1 MLEAE
6 KHVESMTKNSMIVCD
21 KTTSQKVSSKIKRS
35 VKKSLNFEKSFNEDK
50 QEKIDLHK
58 QWQKLVDEKE
68 SNTELLRKLKLI
80 KTHREKNN
88 LTTLDQLINKWTNVC
103 QDALSQLHSYAPKQP
118 PMTMLQLIYCLQ
130 IDPKTVCFDN
140 ATNNFYKLYQSD
152 KGKGG

>member
-1 MLEAE
+1 MSDNEDLSWMLEAE

-80 KTHREKNN
+80 KTHREKVS
-88 LTTLDQLINKWTNVC
+88 L
-103 QDALSQLHSYAPKQP
+103 
-118 PMTMLQLIYCLQ
+118 
-130 IDPKTVCFDN
+130 
-140 ATNNFYKLYQSD
+140 
-152 KGKGG
+152 